1 MIRIYT
7 EAGEFSL
14 PEDFSIE
21 IEISNPMLSSEGSAS
36 IPFTVPATP
45 GNLVAA
51 GRPDLLSREEP
62 FRNGVECIVQY
73 GAFQIQG
80 NLMISSCTA
89 DEIGGVISFCQS
101 KAYSSDKDRRLKSIL
116 ADVKY
121 YFGQTNLETC
131 VGLINDS
138 MATKETEQWFDLH
151 ELVALPVRCKI
162 AEGIEVVLNDLE
174 DTSDEYGESFGSL
187 VYKARSYKSG
197 DLTVNVPD
205 GYGVAVF
212 PYLGYIVRAILAALG
227 YKVVRN
233 DFDSK
238 PYMDLVL
245 LHPCA
250 DLICHDGNVYL
261 CDFVPDITF
270 GEFLTWLE
278 EKFGAYVNINDN
290 TAGVYIMNEILD
302 EAPAV
307 DVTGYIQEDEAFEI
321 PDAAAVK
328 LSADTSID
336 GAAPVAAT
344 YTELMNKF
352 RKYTKVATEMNISKT
367 DGLYYAVATGD
378 FWQVTNGT
386 RARVGTDAFDVSGR
400 YYSESEKGKKPS
412 DKILTHIYRSHYKPS
427 PVIPFIGNAVHYH
440 TAIQGQEEKQEH
452 PLMVC
457 WAYYNKYWRGTAT
470 GWTEGD
476 DVNSSKYPSLSPHGL
491 FSQFWRKYN
500 TLLLNSAPEVSV
512 TLNLPAKVLHD
523 LNVCHPVLYR
533 GVRAIVK
540 SLKYSV
546 SDNGIAF
553 GEAKLWILP
562 EIENPVDCQPIIM

>member
-1 MIRIYT
+1 MVRIYT

-21 IEISNPMLSSEGSAS
+21 IEISNPMLSSDGSAS

-51 GRPDLLSREEP
+51 GRPDLLSRMYS

-101 KAYSSDKDRRLKSIL
+101 KAYSSDKDRSLKNIL
-116 ADVKY
+116 AEMTY
-121 YFGQTNLETC
+121 NFGQTNLETC

-138 MATKETEQWFDLH
+138 MTTKETQQWFDRH

-162 AEGIEVVLNDLE
+162 AEGIEIVLNELE

-197 DLTVNVPD
+197 DLTLNVPD

-212 PYLGYIVRAILAALG
+212 PYLCYIIRAILSALG
-227 YKVVRN
+227 YKVKHN

-238 PYMDLVL
+238 PYEDLVL

-250 DLICHDGNVYL
+250 DLICHGGNVYL
-261 CDFVPDITF
+261 RDFVPDITF

-278 EKFGAYVNINDN
+278 DKFGAYVNVDGD
-290 TAGVYIMNEILD
+290 TAGVYIMDEVLD
-302 EAPAV
+302 EGPAV

-321 PDAAAVK
+321 PDAAAVR

-352 RKYTKVATEMNISKT
+352 RKYTKVDTDMGIGKT
-367 DGLYYAVATGD
+367 DGLYYAEATGD

-386 RARVGTDAFDVSGR
+386 RVRLGTDAFTVSGCF
-400 YYSESEKGKKPS
+400 YSESEKEKKPS
-412 DKILTHIYRSHYKPS
+412 DKALRHDYHYHYKPS
-427 PVIPFIGNAVHYH
+427 PVIPFIGDAVHYH

-457 WAYYNKYWRGTAT
+457 WAYYDKYWMGTAT
-470 GWTEGD
+470 GWTGHAD
-476 DVNSSKYPSLSPHGL
+476 RYPSLSPHGL
-491 FSQFWRKYN
+491 FAKFWRKYN
-500 TLLLNSAPEVSV
+500 TLLLNGAPEVSV
-512 TLNLPAKVLHD
+512 TLNLPVKVLQD
-523 LNVCHPVLYR
+523 LNVCRPVLYR
-533 GVRAIVK
+533 GVRALVK
-540 SLKYSV
+540 SLKYSI
-546 SDNGIAF
+546 SDHGIAF

-562 EIENPVDCQPIIM
+562 EIENPTDCQPITM

>member
-1 MIRIYT
+1 MVRIYT

-21 IEISNPMLSSEGSAS
+21 IEISNPMLSSDGSSS

-51 GRPDLLSREEP
+51 GRPDLLSRTYS

-101 KAYSSDKDRRLKSIL
+101 KAYSSDKDRSLKNIL
-116 ADVKY
+116 AEMTY
-121 YFGQTNLETC
+121 NFGQTSLETC

-138 MATKETEQWFDLH
+138 MATKETQQWFDRH

-162 AEGIEVVLNDLE
+162 AEGIEIVLNALE

-187 VYKARSYKSG
+187 VYKARSFKSG
-197 DLTVNVPD
+197 DLTLNVPD

-212 PYLGYIVRAILAALG
+212 PYLCYIIRAILSALG
-227 YKVVRN
+227 YKVKHN

-238 PYMDLVL
+238 PYEDLVL

-250 DLICHDGNVYL
+250 DLICHGGNVYL
-261 CDFVPDITF
+261 RDFVPDITF

-278 EKFGAYVNINDN
+278 DKFGAYVNVDGD
-290 TAGVYIMNEILD
+290 TAGVYIMNEVLD
-302 EAPAV
+302 ESPAV

-321 PDAAAVK
+321 PDAAAVR

-352 RKYTKVATEMNISKT
+352 RKYTKVNTDMGIGKT
-367 DGLYYAVATGD
+367 DGLYYAEATGD

-386 RARVGTDAFDVSGR
+386 RARLGTDAFTVSGC
-400 YYSESEKGKKPS
+400 YYSESEKEKKPS
-412 DKILTHIYRSHYKPS
+412 DKALRHDYHYHYKPS
-427 PVIPFIGNAVHYH
+427 PVIPFIGDAVHYH
-440 TAIQGQEEKQEH
+440 TAVKGQEEKQEH

-457 WAYYNKYWRGTAT
+457 WAYYDKYWMGTAT
-470 GWTEGD
+470 GWTGLAD
-476 DVNSSKYPSLSPHGL
+476 RYPSLSPHGL
-491 FSQFWRKYN
+491 FAKFWRKYN
-500 TLLLNSAPEVSV
+500 TLLLNGAPEVSV
-512 TLNLPAKVLHD
+512 TLNLPVKVLQD
-523 LNVCHPVLYR
+523 LNVCRPVLYR
-533 GVRAIVK
+533 GGPCARQVAQI
-540 SLKYSV
+540 
-546 SDNGIAF
+546 
-553 GEAKLWILP
+553 
-562 EIENPVDCQPIIM
+562 